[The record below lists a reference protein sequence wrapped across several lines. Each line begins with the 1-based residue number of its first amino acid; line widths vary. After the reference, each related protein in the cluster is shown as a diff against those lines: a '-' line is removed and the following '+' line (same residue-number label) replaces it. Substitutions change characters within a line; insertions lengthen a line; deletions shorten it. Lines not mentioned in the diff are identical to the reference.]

1 MTNSTS
7 SKNYAKALAEIA
19 QDKVMS
25 YDDIKRDLDITE
37 SILES
42 SNELKSILENTTISN
57 TIKTDIVNEVFKN
70 QINEKIINF
79 LKILINKSKFN
90 EFSEIKNEFEK
101 ILDDVNNIKRVEV
114 VSAVPLTDEH
124 KSRITE
130 KLKNKLG
137 KEVIPNWFEQPEI
150 MGGLV
155 IKIED
160 DVIDSSIK
168 KKLEN
173 LEITI

>member
-114 VSAVPLTDEH
+114 VSAIPLTDEH

-137 KEVIPNWFEQPEI
+137 KEVIPNWVEQPEI

>member
-70 QINEKIINF
+70 QKGNF
-79 LKILINKSKFN
+79 SRQRTRYNIFCILPSKDFTL
-90 EFSEIKNEFEK
+90 I
-101 ILDDVNNIKRVEV
+101 
-114 VSAVPLTDEH
+114 
-124 KSRITE
+124 
-130 KLKNKLG
+130 
-137 KEVIPNWFEQPEI
+137 
-150 MGGLV
+150 
-155 IKIED
+155 
-160 DVIDSSIK
+160 
-168 KKLEN
+168 
-173 LEITI
+173 